1 MIIAQNDSANAALS
15 ARLLLILSELVFLAD
30 LQPKQ

>member
-1 MIIAQNDSANAALS
+1 MIIAQNESANAALS
-15 ARLLLILSELVFLAD
+15 ALLLLILSELVFLAD